1 MTQPKT
7 PWEKKEVITQL
18 AIPDGGR
25 LKHPAEGYLF
35 QPKSLDRCSN
45 RSVAC
50 QCPRPTCRS
59 EPCPPSVRL
68 VSVAPDFGLRFRMER
83 AGCGSYPEPAGHNS
97 GMALPVD
104 GVTERQ
110 RPNGL
115 GLQIR
120 QLTHVYQSLCRCCRA
135 SRCRLVVPVAPD
147 FGLRFRMERAG
158 CGSCPEPAGHNS
170 GMALPVGEGPERR
183 KPNELGR
190 RIRSL
195 THAYQSLVSPSP
207 SRVMPSHSHSPTG
220 QGVVARRSCPKPAGH
235 NSGMALPIG
244 GGPERRKPNELGR
257 RIQQLMRSRVAVG
270 RSPGEVAATQVVPR
284 SYRS

>member
-7 PWEKKEVITQL
+7 PWEKKEVIIQL

-50 QCPRPTCRS
+50 QCPRPACRS

-68 VSVAPDFGLRFRMER
+68 VSA
-83 AGCGSYPEPAGHNS
+83 
-97 GMALPVD
+97 
-104 GVTERQ
+104 
-110 RPNGL
+110 
-115 GLQIR
+115 
-120 QLTHVYQSLCRCCRA
+120 
-135 SRCRLVVPVAPD
+135 APD